1 MTHELMVDLDCADG
15 SLCRLLGLI
24 ERRGFQIE
32 RMELFPMGLGRRA
45 DLMVKPLD
53 DSRDIDVLQRQVER
67 LLISI
72 DGELTPMKCVRPVDL
87 VCPLVC

>member
-1 MTHELMVDLDCADG
+1 MSYELMVDLDHEEG

-32 RMELFPMGLGRRA
+32 RMELFQMGRGRRA
-45 DLMVKPLD
+45 DLQVKPLD
-53 DSRDIDVLQRQVER
+53 ESRDIGVLQRQVER

-72 DGELTPMKCVRPVDL
+72 DGELAPMKCVRPSDSDH
-87 VCPLVC
+87 PLVG